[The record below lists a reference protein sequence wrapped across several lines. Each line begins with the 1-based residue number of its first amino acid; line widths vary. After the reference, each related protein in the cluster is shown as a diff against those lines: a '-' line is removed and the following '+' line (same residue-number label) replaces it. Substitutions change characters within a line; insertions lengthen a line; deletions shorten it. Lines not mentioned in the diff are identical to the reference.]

1 MMYKSPIDIFTQTEN
16 IVKQMQEKQDE
27 YVYRCVLKTGVD
39 VDKEEL
45 VKALVYDRGQ
55 YEKGYYDGINEFAE
69 RVKELTISKDFYPVF
84 FKNILNEAKKEMGV
98 SENEN

>member
-1 MMYKSPIDIFTQTEN
+1 MYKSPIDIFTQTAN

-45 VKALVYDRGQ
+45 IKALKYDREQ
-55 YEKGYYDGINEFAE
+55 YSKGYTDGINEFVE
-69 RVKELTISKDFYPVF
+69 RVKELSISRGFYPVIT
-84 FKNILNEAKKEMGV
+84 KNILNEAKAEMGV
-98 SENEN
+98 SDSGN